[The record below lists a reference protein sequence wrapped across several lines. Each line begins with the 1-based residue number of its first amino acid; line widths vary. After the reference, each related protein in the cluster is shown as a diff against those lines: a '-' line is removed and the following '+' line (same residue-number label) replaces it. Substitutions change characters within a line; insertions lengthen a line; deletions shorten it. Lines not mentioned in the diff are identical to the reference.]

1 MLFLVEEIL
10 FLRFM
15 INVEKF
21 DFVIVQWNNLLT
33 IAVKNF
39 PL

>member
-10 FLRFM
+10 FL